1 MIIFP
6 YYELATVVLFSG
18 ALFILLWRAVKK
30 HKFASETV
38 QELVRTVTASR
49 VLDEISSSLFTTLD
63 NKFGIENGYI
73 AVLESGLPVWASS
86 YKIDTHNI
94 DVPLLQTMM
103 LEQLREQNKVLFD
116 VHELKHDDLRKR
128 LSDLGIHVMIPLVV
142 SHEIAGIVLLGR
154 KRHGSGYSATER
166 DIIQTLEP
174 VLTLSIKNAF
184 FNKKLGEISTT
195 LHDTVEKAKGEVA
208 VAQKKVAEMD
218 ASKDE
223 FIQIAS
229 HELRTP
235 ITAIKGYIWICL
247 NQSKQPLEETVKKN
261 LDTCYHS
268 AERLLRMVSDMLTVS
283 RMDSGK
289 MALNYQRV
297 DIASLLGALQEEMLP
312 VANQREI
319 QFTLKLDK
327 PSVPIEGDR
336 ERLQELFHNIIDNA
350 LKFAPHRGLVRVELH
365 VNGDR
370 DVSVLV
376 SDNGPGIP
384 REGRDKLFAK
394 FGKIQYAYD
403 KTHAVEGAG
412 LGLYIGKRIVDLHS
426 GIIAVESEVD
436 KGTTFIVTLPFQKKK

>member
-6 YYELATVVLFSG
+6 YFELVTVVLFSVI
-18 ALFILLWRAVKK
+18 LFMMLWHSVRK
-30 HKFASETV
+30 HTFASVTL
-38 QELVRTVTASR
+38 QEIIKAITASR
-49 VLDEISSSLFTTLD
+49 VLDEISSSLFSLLD
-63 NKFGIENGYI
+63 SRFSSGNGYI
-73 AVLESGLPVWASS
+73 AVLENGLPIWTSS
-86 YKIDTHNI
+86 YKMDTHNI
-94 DVPLLQTMM
+94 DIPLLQTMM
-103 LEQLREQNKVLFD
+103 LEQLREQNKVVFD
-116 VHELKHDDLRKR
+116 VSELKHNDLRK
-128 LSDLGIHVMIPLVV
+128 LLADLGIQLMIPLVV
-142 SHEIAGIVLLGR
+142 SHELAGIVLVGR
-154 KRHGSGYSATER
+154 KRNGKKYNKMEL
-166 DIIQTLEP
+166 DIFQTLEP
-174 VLTLSIKNAF
+174 VLTLAIKNAF
-184 FNKKLGEISTT
+184 FNKKLAEISTAM
-195 LHDTVEKAKGEVA
+195 HNSAQKAQGEIT
-208 VAQKKVAEMD
+208 VAQKKVSEMD

-247 NQSKQPLEETVKKN
+247 NQAKQPLEEAVKKN
-261 LDTCYHS
+261 LETCYHS
-268 AERLLRMVSDMLTVS
+268 SERLLRMVSDMLTVS

-289 MALNYQRV
+289 MSLNYQRV
-297 DIASLLGALQEEMLP
+297 DIASLLGALQEEMMP
-312 VANQREI
+312 VATLREI

-327 PSVPIEGDR
+327 PSVHMEGDR

-350 LKFAPHRGLVRVELH
+350 LKFAPHRGWVRVELH

-370 DVSVLV
+370 DISVLV

-384 REGRDKLFAK
+384 REGRDKLFTK
-394 FGKIQYAYD
+394 FGKLQYAYD